1 MLKLSLDCACL
12 HLTHSDDLPKSKFA
26 DFKNVISLV
35 GDAMMLESNTA
46 EASSVLISDSLI
58 AVGQSA

>member
-35 GDAMMLESNTA
+35 GDAMMLKSNTA
-46 EASSVLISDSLI
+46 ESFKCADL
-58 AVGQSA
+58 